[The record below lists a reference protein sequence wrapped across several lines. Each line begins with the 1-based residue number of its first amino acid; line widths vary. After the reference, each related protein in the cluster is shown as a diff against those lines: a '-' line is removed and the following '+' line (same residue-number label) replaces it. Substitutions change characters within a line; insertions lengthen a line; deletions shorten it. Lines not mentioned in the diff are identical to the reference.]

1 MDAFETIETIILVC
15 GSSAAVCIMAV
26 FGGAIVY
33 IVYLGNR
40 SIRKAAQSWHSTQG
54 RVIDTR
60 VVPRV
65 YFWGGITEAEAEAQV
80 KKWKEEEK
88 LRPADLPAAI
98 LSMFGPVG
106 EFAGDLV
113 STPRGGPQSELEE
126 WPMVTYEYE
135 IDGVKYVSNRVR
147 VEDVSGPTTGGGW
160 YTKQLF
166 KRYPKGSTVT
176 VYYNPKN
183 PKESALER

>member
-1 MDAFETIETIILVC
+1 METLETIEIIIAVC
-15 GSSAAVCIMAV
+15 IGSAAVCITVV

-33 IVYLGNR
+33 IIHLGNR

-54 RVIDTR
+54 RVLDTR

-88 LRPADLPAAI
+88 FRPADLPAAI

-106 EFAGDLV
+106 EFAGELI
-113 STPRGGPQSELEE
+113 SPPRGGGRELEE

-160 YTKQLF
+160 YTKRLF